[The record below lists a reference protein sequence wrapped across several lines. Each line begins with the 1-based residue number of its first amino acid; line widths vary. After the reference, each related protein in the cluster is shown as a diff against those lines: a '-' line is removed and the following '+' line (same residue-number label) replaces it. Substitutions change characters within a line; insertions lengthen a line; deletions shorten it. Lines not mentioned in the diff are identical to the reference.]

1 MLWSRSDRDARRQ
14 KVLDELLEM
23 DAEHRRRRLD
33 LAVAAGEVHSDEMTA
48 TMQLVTRLDALRLM
62 SVPAGG
68 RLPGARN
75 SGLNTAPVAVA
86 VVGEETASGLA
97 KNLVALE
104 IALPAESA
112 AGSSS
117 VLTDEGGPSISWLRP

>member
-33 LAVAAGEVHSDEMTA
+33 LAVASGEVHSDEMMA

-75 SGLNTAPVAVA
+75 SVHPAPVAVA
-86 VVGEETASGLA
+86 VAEGEGASGLGE
-97 KNLVALE
+97 NLVALE

-112 AGSSS
+112 SVSSS